1 MKKLYVVTDVEA
13 GWDCVTCVV
22 MAENKEQ
29 VIDLMTKG
37 GWTYDEDIHQIS
49 EIPDYQKINF

>member
-22 MAENKEQ
+22 MAENEEE
-29 VIDLMTKG
+29 VIDLMTKD
-37 GWTYDEDIHQIS
+37 GWTYNEDVHQIL
-49 EIPDYQKINF
+49 EIPDYKKINF

>member
-22 MAENKEQ
+22 MAENEEE
-29 VIDLMTKG
+29 VIDLMIQDG
-37 GWTYDEDIHQIS
+37 RTYNEDTHIIS
-49 EIPDYQKINF
+49 EISDYKKINF